1 LTVGIVT
8 GAPEPVQIDVHLR
21 DGTLASLA
29 DDVRSGLSRYPRE
42 LPPKYFYDARGSELF
57 EQITALPEYYPS
69 QVEQDILDAAGARIV
84 ELVQP
89 AEIVELGPG
98 SARKTTALL
107 NPMLELG
114 PGGRYIPVDVSESAV
129 QDCAERL
136 VARYESLAVHGVVG
150 DFERHLDR
158 IPQAAGRRLI
168 AFLGGTIGNLDHP
181 RRSTL
186 LKALRAQL
194 GPGDRLLVGTDLVK
208 DRERLEAAY
217 NDSAGVTA
225 EFNRNMLRVINVHLD
240 GDLEPE
246 MFDHVAFY
254 NEHAR
259 RIEMWLR
266 AREDM
271 SARIDALG
279 MEVDFEAG
287 EEMRTEISCKF
298 TRDSLAREYRD
309 AGLELLGWYTDADQL
324 FALSLTGPAAA
335 GAEAG

>member
-1 LTVGIVT
+1 MGTAT
-8 GAPEPVQIDVHLR
+8 DTPEPVQIDVHLR

-29 DDVRSGLSRYPRE
+29 EDVRTGLSRYPRE

-69 QVEQDILDAAGARIV
+69 VVEQDILDAAGARIV
-84 ELVQP
+84 ELVRP
-89 AEIVELGPG
+89 TEIVELGPG
-98 SARKTTALL
+98 SAQKTTALL
-107 NPMLELG
+107 RPMLERL
-114 PGGRYIPVDVSESAV
+114 PSGRYIPVDVSESAV

-136 VARYESLAVHGVVG
+136 VGAYDSLAVHGVVG

-158 IPQAAGRRLI
+158 IPEPAGRRLI

-181 RRSTL
+181 RRSRL

-194 GPGDRLLVGTDLVK
+194 GPDDRLLVGTDLVK

-225 EFNRNMLRVINVHLD
+225 EFNRNMLRVINSHLD
-240 GDLEPE
+240 GDLDPDLFE
-246 MFDHVAFY
+246 HVAFY

-266 AREDM
+266 AREDI

-279 MEVDFEAG
+279 MDVDFEAG

-298 TRDSLAREYRD
+298 TRDSLSREYAA
-309 AGLELLGWYTDADQL
+309 AGLELIAWYTDAEGL
-324 FALSLTGPAAA
+324 FALSLTGPEGSAA
-335 GAEAG
+335 